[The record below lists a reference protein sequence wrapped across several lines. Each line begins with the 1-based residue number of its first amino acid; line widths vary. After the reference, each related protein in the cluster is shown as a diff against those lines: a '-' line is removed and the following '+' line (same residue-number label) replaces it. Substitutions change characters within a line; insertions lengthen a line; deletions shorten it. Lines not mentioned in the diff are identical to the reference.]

1 MSWLAAAITGVGSVA
16 NSFINAGS
24 QRRENEKNRAF
35 QKEMWN
41 LNNEYNTPTNQM
53 ARLKDAGINPHL
65 AYSNGQPMNVSNAP
79 ANTPNQE
86 APKMDIDFG
95 AMLQALRTKA
105 EIENINADTAQKSA
119 QTQGQL
125 TLNGITAKD
134 LDSYDTRFNLEA
146 AFKQSAT
153 SLNYSNIQFNDKK
166 IEVSDVQIQETYQNI
181 KNMVTTNEK
190 LNKEIDFLVTQN
202 RLSTQQI
209 QNLVVNMAVA
219 KATIDNLNSQSLLN
233 RENAKSQSYVRGKME
248 AETKNLQ
255 ETFKMLS
262 RGNFIGEKF
271 DLNNAQNQFRYN
283 SKQYDNLIQEIYNKQ
298 KQNGLIDKQ
307 IDAQTFQNIMNYILA
322 PAKIIDTYKNSIT
335 PFKSVT
341 ESYNGAGYQTG
352 FSRTYRNK

>member
-1 MSWLAAAITGVGSVA
+1 MSWLASAITGFA
-16 NSFINAGS
+16 NGINNIVNMNS
-24 QRRENEKNRAF
+24 QKKENQKNRDF
-35 QKEMWN
+35 QREMWN
-41 LNNEYNTPTNQM
+41 ANNEYNTPKNQM
-53 ARLKDAGINPHL
+53 ARLQDAGINPHL
-65 AYSNGQPMNVSNAP
+65 AYANGQPMNVSNAP

-86 APKMDIDFG
+86 APKMHMDFG

-105 EIENINADTAQKSA
+105 EIDNINADTAQKGA

-134 LDSYDTRFNLEA
+134 LDNYDTRFNLET

-181 KNMVTTNEK
+181 KNLITTNEK
-190 LNKEIDFLVTQN
+190 MNKEIDLLVTQN
-202 RLSTQQI
+202 KLSTQQI
-209 QNLVVNMAVA
+209 HNLVVNMAVA

-233 RENAKSQSYVRGKME
+233 RENAKTQSYVRGKME

-255 ETFKMLS
+255 ETFKMLN
-262 RGNFIGEKF
+262 RGNYIGQKY
-271 DLNNAQNQFRYN
+271 DLSNAENNYKYN
-283 SKQYDNLIQEIYNKQ
+283 SQQYNNLIQEIYNKQ
-298 KQNGLIDKQ
+298 KQNGLLDKQ
-307 IDAQTFQNIMNYILA
+307 IDAQTFQNSMNYILA
-322 PAKIIDTYKNSIT
+322 PAKIIDTYKNSFT
-335 PFKSVT
+335 PFESVT

>member
-1 MSWLAAAITGVGSVA
+1 MSWLAAAITGVGGITQSLF
-16 NSFINAGS
+16 NGYS
-24 QRRENEKNRAF
+24 QKKENQKNRDF
-35 QKEMWN
+35 QREMWN
-41 LNNEYNTPTNQM
+41 ANNEYNKPINQM
-53 ARLKDAGINPHL
+53 ARLEEAGINPHL
-65 AYSNGQPMNVSNAP
+65 AYANGQPMNVSNAP

-86 APKMDIDFG
+86 APKMHMDFG

-105 EIENINADTAQKSA
+105 EIDNINADTAQKGA

-134 LDSYDTRFNLEA
+134 LDNYDTRFNLET

-166 IEVSDVQIQETYQNI
+166 IDVSDVQIQETYQNI

-190 LNKEIDFLVTQN
+190 VNKEIDLLVTQN

-209 QNLVVNMAVA
+209 HNLVVNMAVA

-233 RENAKSQSYVRGKME
+233 RENAKTQSYVRGKME

-255 ETFKMLS
+255 EVFRTLS
-262 RGNFIGEKF
+262 RQNYIGDKY
-271 DLNNAQNQFRYN
+271 DLTNADNQMMVN
-283 SKQYDNLIQEIYNKQ
+283 SRQYERVVEEIYNIQ
-298 KQNGLIDKQ
+298 KRNGLLDAQ
-307 IDAQTFQNIMNYILA
+307 IDSQTFQNSMNYILA
-322 PAKIIDTYKNSIT
+322 PAKIIDTYKNAVF
-335 PFKSVT
+335 PFKSTT
-341 ESYNGAGYQTG
+341 ETFNGAGYQTG

>member
-1 MSWLAAAITGVGSVA
+1 MSWLAAAITGVA
-16 NSFINAGS
+16 NGISNVVNMGA
-24 QRRENEKNRAF
+24 QRRENQKNRDF

-53 ARLKDAGINPHL
+53 ARLKEAGINPHL
-65 AYSNGQPMNVSNAP
+65 AYANGQPMNVSNAP

-86 APKMDIDFG
+86 APKMHMDFG

-105 EIENINADTAQKSA
+105 EIDNINADTAQKGA

-134 LDSYDTRFNLEA
+134 LDNYDTRFNLET

-190 LNKEIDFLVTQN
+190 LNKEIDLLVTQN

-209 QNLVVNMAVA
+209 HNLVVNMAVA

-233 RENAKSQSYVRGKME
+233 RENAKTQSYVRGKME

-255 ETFKMLS
+255 EVFRTLERKNYIGDKYDLTNADNQMMVNS
-262 RGNFIGEKF
+262 RQYEKVVE
-271 DLNNAQNQFRYN
+271 
-283 SKQYDNLIQEIYNKQ
+283 EIYNVQ
-298 KQNGLIDKQ
+298 KRNGLLDKQ
-307 IDAQTFQNIMNYILA
+307 IDAQTFQNSMNYILA
-322 PAKIIDTYKNSIT
+322 PAKIIDTYKNAVM
-335 PFKSVT
+335 PFKSTT
-341 ESYNGAGYQTG
+341 ETFNGAGYQTG
-352 FSRTYRNK
+352 FSTTYRNK